1 MIIEKIPNFKYF
13 DLTTS
18 NSLIKAV
25 NIGLANL
32 SSLTKFDSH
41 EGESEYCFNFLFY
54 DGNTMNEIPEDF
66 FFENSIF
73 GCPVDGIL
81 FLINTEKKGLIINKF
96 LGSYSSPYS
105 SRYDEMKLKENP
117 FLKYVGGELG
127 FDLTY
132 SSGNFVDK
140 QEPIATFY
148 KPIETVSELVTT
160 YSKLERKLFNL
171 N

>member
-1 MIIEKIPNFKYF
+1 
-13 DLTTS
+13 
-18 NSLIKAV
+18 
-25 NIGLANL
+25 
-32 SSLTKFDSH
+32 
-41 EGESEYCFNFLFY
+41 
-54 DGNTMNEIPEDF
+54 
-66 FFENSIF
+66 
-73 GCPVDGIL
+73 
-81 FLINTEKKGLIINKF
+81 
-96 LGSYSSPYS
+96 
-105 SRYDEMKLKENP
+105 MKLKENP